1 MFLGGKSETHESF
14 FFKLS
19 TSGSVL
25 FTNAFKDTF
34 NQNPIN
40 LELIL
45 VQLH

>member
-1 MFLGGKSETHESF
+1 MFLGGKNETHESF
-14 FFKLS
+14 FLLS